1 MVGVA
6 GARWITNEVD
16 KRLLSE
22 SVKVAAKKEMSQVDC
37 ERLENVPPK
46 QMLETLIEA

>member
-16 KRLLSE
+16 KKLLGE
-22 SVKVAAKKEMSQVDC
+22 SVKVAAKKEISHVDC
-37 ERLENVPPK
+37 DKLMNAPARQV
-46 QMLETLIEA
+46 LETLIDA

>member
-16 KRLLSE
+16 KKLLKE
-22 SVKVAAKKEMSQVDC
+22 SITTVAKKQVQVEEC
-37 ERLENVPPK
+37 EQLRNAPPRQVLEALTAK
-46 QMLETLIEA
+46 